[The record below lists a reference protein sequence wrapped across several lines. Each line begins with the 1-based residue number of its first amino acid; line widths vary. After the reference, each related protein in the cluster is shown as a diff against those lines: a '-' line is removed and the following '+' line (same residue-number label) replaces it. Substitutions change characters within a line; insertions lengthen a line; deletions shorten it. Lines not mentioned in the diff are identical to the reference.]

1 MKINEREDSRQHIWK
16 PPTAVFSA
24 DNYVRRE
31 GSSARSQPTRD
42 QDSLRPYQSRHLRVI
57 ILSPLDTMEGT
68 ELRPMGALGMA
79 WHLLLL
85 TWYGALSAGTYMAWS
100 AGVISDVWRKKLVG
114 RDKPTTGQIPEAFDR
129 ESRPVSLF
137 LKLPVW
143 HRVRPIM

>member
-24 DNYVRRE
+24 DNYVHRE
-31 GSSARSQPTRD
+31 GFSARSQPTRD

-57 ILSPLDTMEGT
+57 ILSPLDTVEDT

-85 TWYGALSAGTYMAWS
+85 T
-100 AGVISDVWRKKLVG
+100 
-114 RDKPTTGQIPEAFDR
+114 
-129 ESRPVSLF
+129 
-137 LKLPVW
+137 
-143 HRVRPIM
+143 